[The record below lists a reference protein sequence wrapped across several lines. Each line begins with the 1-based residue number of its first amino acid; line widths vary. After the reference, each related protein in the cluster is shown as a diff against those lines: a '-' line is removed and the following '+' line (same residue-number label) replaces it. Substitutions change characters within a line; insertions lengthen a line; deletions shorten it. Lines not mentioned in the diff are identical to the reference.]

1 MPLFILFTLGN
12 IALNSHW
19 TKAYLSGVLELRT
32 GVIWE
37 IGTLTIAPNGVL
49 HVYAL
54 EGQLGDGGVLVKHIS
69 VRPNYAMA
77 LDKRL
82 RFSEIYIEQ
91 PEITLT
97 DEWILEKLETQVR
110 QSIEGSIVAALET
123 NASNGRVEVV
133 ASGQAANNSVA
144 GTAHKDENSQAVVPV
159 KKIEVT
165 PNGAT
170 SDLGNHNPED
180 FYESWLRLRGAKLR
194 VVSKYGD
201 LLVIDGFAADIPT
214 GGKDLTGEISWQ
226 GLSIFDRELVNNGS
240 IQIEKKGPLLSVK
253 ETKVDFFGIQIEP
266 DIYLGKAIG
275 GPVFHIDIHIPE
287 QRVEELFSHLDL
299 NVGLSVDRVVGRMQL
314 IGFATHP
321 SSWQGIADV
330 RAVDIEAKEGH
341 RGGIAH
347 FDSFLFQSKLDRGLV
362 KSPSIELRGEDVTLM
377 SNGVMRINGDGY
389 GVVRLITLPQKRTWI
404 EKLASGS
411 GFFDGL
417 RGPAMQPLD
426 TEDLYYMDVKIDGS
440 ILNPMMMLDK
450 MTDWQPLW
458 PAIIR
463 LQSFIKEE
471 RLEEK
476 L

>member
-201 LLVIDGFAADIPT
+201 LLVIDGFTADIPT
-214 GGKDLTGEISWQ
+214 GGKDLMSANW
-226 GLSIFDRELVNNGS
+226 LMPRV
-240 IQIEKKGPLLSVK
+240 
-253 ETKVDFFGIQIEP
+253 FGI
-266 DIYLGKAIG
+266 
-275 GPVFHIDIHIPE
+275 
-287 QRVEELFSHLDL
+287 S
-299 NVGLSVDRVVGRMQL
+299 
-314 IGFATHP
+314 TH
-321 SSWQGIADV
+321 S
-330 RAVDIEAKEGH
+330 
-341 RGGIAH
+341 
-347 FDSFLFQSKLDRGLV
+347 
-362 KSPSIELRGEDVTLM
+362 T
-377 SNGVMRINGDGY
+377 
-389 GVVRLITLPQKRTWI
+389 
-404 EKLASGS
+404 AS
-411 GFFDGL
+411 
-417 RGPAMQPLD
+417 M
-426 TEDLYYMDVKIDGS
+426 
-440 ILNPMMMLDK
+440 
-450 MTDWQPLW
+450 
-458 PAIIR
+458 
-463 LQSFIKEE
+463 
-471 RLEEK
+471 
-476 L
+476 